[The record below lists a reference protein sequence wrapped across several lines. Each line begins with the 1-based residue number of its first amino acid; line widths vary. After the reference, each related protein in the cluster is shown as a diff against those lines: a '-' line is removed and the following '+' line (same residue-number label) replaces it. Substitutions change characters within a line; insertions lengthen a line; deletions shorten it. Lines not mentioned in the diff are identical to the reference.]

1 MSSLETTVPTPPPQP
16 KVSTNQTH
24 FNTSVNLCLTVG
36 HEVLLGD
43 RAVLGNVL
51 DGGAVGSDPALL
63 ASSHIVLAVKLG
75 EAPLVGL
82 HDFLSSGEFELGTAK
97 SLNHV
102 GSVGILG
109 ADRHDDLANGDT
121 GSHLHGLTI
130 GVSHTGGQTIGS
142 GAGKHL
148 VLADDVERVS
158 AGSDVVTLLTGG
170 LHQVLV
176 ARHTGSLK
184 GASGQL
190 LLLVGH
196 QVSNEGEDIDVG
208 LLGSAVIN
216 SDLRVGDTSA
226 ESGFNIRLVLLEA
239 NATSRS

>member
-1 MSSLETTVPTPPPQP
+1 MSESKRTPPHQ
-16 KVSTNQTH
+16 KSEKT
-24 FNTSVNLCLTVG
+24 LCSQAPTLYPIDLLAVRDV
-36 HEVLLGD
+36 VLGRQ
-43 RAVLGNVL
+43 RAVLGNIL
-51 DGGAVGSDPALL
+51 DGAAVRSDPSLL
-63 ASSHIVLAVKLG
+63 AASHVVLAVKLG

-109 ADRHDDLANGDT
+109 ADRHDDLTNGDT
-121 GSHLHGLTI
+121 GSHLHGLTV

-158 AGSDVVTLLTGG
+158 AGSDVVTLLAGG

-176 ARHTGSLK
+176 ARHTGGLK
-184 GASGQL
+184 GAGSQL

-196 QVSNEGEDIDVG
+196 QVSNEGEDVDIG

-216 SDLRVGDTSA
+216 PDLSVGNTSA
-226 ESGFNIRLVLLEA
+226 KSGFNIRLVLLEA

>member
-1 MSSLETTVPTPPPQP
+1 
-16 KVSTNQTH
+16 
-24 FNTSVNLCLTVG
+24 
-36 HEVLLGD
+36 
-43 RAVLGNVL
+43 VLGNVL
-51 DGGAVGSDPALL
+51 DGGAVRSDPALL
-63 ASSHIVLAVKLG
+63 ASSDIVLAVKLG

-102 GSVGILG
+102 GSVGILR
-109 ADRHDDLANGDT
+109 ADRHDDLTNGDT
-121 GSHLHGLTI
+121 GSHLHGLTV

-196 QVSNEGEDIDVG
+196 QVGNEGEDIDAG

>member
-1 MSSLETTVPTPPPQP
+1 MS
-16 KVSTNQTH
+16 N
-24 FNTSVNLCLTVG
+24 
-36 HEVLLGD
+36 EVLLGD

-51 DGGAVGSDPALL
+51 HGTAIRSDPALL
-63 ASSHIVLAVKLG
+63 ASSDVVLAVELG

-82 HDFLSSGEFELGTAK
+82 HDFLSSGEFELGTAE

-102 GSVGILG
+102 GSVVILG
-109 ADRHDDLANGDT
+109 ADRHDDLADGDT
-121 GSHLHGLTI
+121 GSHLHGLTV
-130 GVSHTGGQTIGS
+130 GVTHTGGQTIGS

-158 AGSDVVTLLTGG
+158 AGSDVVTLLAGG

-176 ARHTGSLK
+176 ARHTGGLK
-184 GASGQL
+184 GAGSQL

-196 QVSNEGEDIDVG
+196 QVSDEGEHIDIG
-208 LLGSAVIN
+208 LLGSAIIDP
-216 SDLRVGDTSA
+216 DLGVGDTSA
-226 ESGFNIRLVLLEA
+226 ESGFDIGLVLLEA